1 MSNLLFT
8 GKSANCEFISFLRYA
23 FRNNSAEEEFCH
35 YQKKL
40 RGANENYL
48 MRQWWVQL
56 EWVRLLPP
64 RLLRTIRRRQ
74 PSLSSPLCWP
84 EVELSSSGRR
94 KPKSRR
100 HLVIAKEFLYKVKP
114 ELTTTC
120 LQLFLGPNINVYN
133 IKLPLNNDQRSTP
146 ATNLGSRGLLLYTG
160 LTAFPS

>member
-1 MSNLLFT
+1 MNNLLFT

-23 FRNNSAEEEFCH
+23 FKKQFCRRRILSLS
-35 YQKKL
+35 KEIK
-40 RGANENYL
+40 GANENYL

-64 RLLRTIRRRQ
+64 RLLRTIRQRQ